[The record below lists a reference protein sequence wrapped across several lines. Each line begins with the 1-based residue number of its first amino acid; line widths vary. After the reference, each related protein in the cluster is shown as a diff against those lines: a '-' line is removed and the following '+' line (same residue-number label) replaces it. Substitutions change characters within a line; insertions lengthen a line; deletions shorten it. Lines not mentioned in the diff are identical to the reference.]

1 MSAAPPS
8 GTVALRWAT
17 GEDDRRQALRLREQ
31 VFCDEQGVP
40 RELEVDGLD
49 DRALHLLALPEGS
62 ARTIG
67 TLRLLVD
74 GAEAKVG
81 RVAVAARWR
90 SRGVASRMLAA
101 ALEEAAR
108 RGCRRASL
116 AAQLRATGVYERAGF
131 RIASEPFQQAGII
144 HVWMRRG
151 LP

>member
-1 MSAAPPS
+1 MSARPHGSA
-8 GTVALRWAT
+8 VELRWAA
-17 GEDDRRQALRLREQ
+17 GEDDRRRALTLREQ

-49 DRALHLLALPEGS
+49 DRAMHLLALPADS

-74 GAEAKVG
+74 GVEAKVG
-81 RVAVAARWR
+81 RVAVAPCWR
-90 SRGVASRMLAA
+90 SRGVASRMLSA
-101 ALEEAAR
+101 ALEEAEQ

-131 RIASEPFQQAGII
+131 RIASEPFEQAGIT
-144 HVWMRRG
+144 HVLMRRS

>member
-1 MSAAPPS
+1 MSPPPPS
-8 GTVALRWAT
+8 SVVELRWAA
-17 GEDDRRQALRLREQ
+17 GEDERRPALTLREQ

-49 DRALHLLALPEGS
+49 DRALHLVALPAGS
-62 ARTIG
+62 ANTIG

-81 RVAVAARWR
+81 RVAVAPEWR
-90 SRGVASRMLAA
+90 NRGIASRMLGA
-101 ALEEAAR
+101 ALEEAAQ

-116 AAQLRATGVYERAGF
+116 AAQLRATGVYERVGF
-131 RIASEPFQQAGII
+131 EIASEPFEQAGIT
-144 HVWMRRG
+144 HVWMRRS